1 MLIKNFTGY
10 VLSTDLRTYTP
21 GLPWQTVDSR
31 VWVCPTLEKAKK
43 VLRESRYGLQ
53 IDPCIWT
60 TIYQVSG
67 KNVVFEKSKTGL
79 LYTSM
84 PTKLFINRV
93 MCYEPIPELSKEQLL
108 NRAKVYKKCFFE
120 LAVNAFENDE
130 ER

>member
-31 VWVCPTLEKAKK
+31 VWVCPTLGKAKK
-43 VLRESRYGLQ
+43 VLRESRSGLQ

-67 KNVVFEKSKTGL
+67 KNIVFEKSKTGL

-93 MCYEPIPELSKEQLL
+93 MCYEPIPELSEEQLL
-108 NRAKVYKKCFFE
+108 NRAKAYSKCFCE
-120 LAVNAFENDE
+120 YAANAFENDK

>member
-31 VWVCPTLEKAKK
+31 VWVCPTLGKAKK

-84 PTKLFINRV
+84 PTKLFINRR
-93 MCYEPIPELSKEQLL
+93 MYYEAIPELSEEQLL
-108 NRAKVYKKCFFE
+108 NRAKVYSKCFFE

>member
-1 MLIKNFTGY
+1 MIIRDFTGY
-10 VLSTDLRTYTP
+10 ILSTDLRTYTP
-21 GLPWQTVDSR
+21 GLPWQAVDSR

-43 VLRESRYGLQ
+43 DLRESRSGLQ

-84 PTKLFINRV
+84 PTKLFINRR
-93 MCYEPIPELSKEQLL
+93 MYYEAIPKLSEEQLL
-108 NRAKVYKKCFFE
+108 NRAKAYKKCFFE
-120 LAVNAFENDE
+120 LAANVFENDE

>member
-10 VLSTDLRTYTP
+10 VLSTDLRTYIP

-31 VWVCPTLEKAKK
+31 VWVCPTLGKAKK
-43 VLRESRYGLQ
+43 VLRESRSGLQ

-108 NRAKVYKKCFFE
+108 NRAKAYKKCFFE
-120 LAVNAFENDE
+120 LVVNAFENDE